1 MWLELDLH
9 LPIESMS
16 TTEGKADLFAVLEDS
31 TEVTLQSSY
40 DTDSTEVTLQ
50 SSYDTDCTEV
60 TLQSS
65 YDTDSTEVTLQSSYD
80 TDSTDSRIAQLMQR
94 RHEASVVQNEQT
106 ERMAAIIG
114 DNVAVPIPAVDR
126 GRGDA

>member
-1 MWLELDLH
+1 MEVWLELDLH

-16 TTEGKADLFAVLEDS
+16 TTEGKADLFAVLE
-31 TEVTLQSSY
+31 
-40 DTDSTEVTLQ
+40 
-50 SSYDTDCTEV
+50 
-60 TLQSS
+60 
-65 YDTDSTEVTLQSSYD
+65 DSTEVTLQSSYD